1 MKDQNIKTD
10 IIQEIKSGRGEYKS
24 SVPPYAWSRIESR
37 LDKNKSNKEISFY
50 KLFYNAAVV
59 LLLIGALALISVV
72 VMKEQPADPIDDYA
86 QNIHELNISSNSYPV
101 YDIHQLQ
108 KAYQRL
114 EQSQGNQWLSSSRT
128 GDL

>member
-10 IIQEIKSGRGEYKS
+10 IIEEIKAGTKNYQT

-50 KLFYNAAVV
+50 KLFYNAAIV
-59 LLLIGALALISVV
+59 LLLIGALSLISVMV
-72 VMKEQPADPIDDYA
+72 VKDHPSQAIDDYA
-86 QNIHELNISSNSYPV
+86 HNIQELNISSNSYPV
-101 YDIHQLQ
+101 YDIHQLH

-114 EQSQGNQWLSSSRT
+114 ENTQGSQWLDHSGI